1 MTDSYLGIKS
11 KARESIHPTI
21 DHGPRYTGFAVYRAT
36 VDVKKMREDPEIAW
50 ILEKSSLN
58 IW

>member
-11 KARESIHPTI
+11 KARESIHSTI
-21 DHGPRYTGFAVYRAT
+21 DHWPRYTGFAVYRAT
-36 VDVKKMREDPEIAW
+36 VDVKKIKEDPQIAW